1 MLCQGVLCTQGSLLS
16 LALGKAQQG
25 TSGEISPGVHPPHAP
40 TRNQNLKGKED
51 L

>member
-1 MLCQGVLCTQGSLLS
+1 MLWWGVLCTQGSPV
-16 LALGKAQQG
+16 LGMKQSTAG
-25 TSGEISPGVHPPHAP
+25 HSREISPGVQPPHAP

>member
-1 MLCQGVLCTQGSLLS
+1 MLSRGVLCTQGSLLS
-16 LALGKAQQG
+16 LAWGKAQQG
-25 TSGEISPGVHPPHAP
+25 TSREISPSVHPPHGP